1 MIEHLLHIALHRTQ
15 ELIEENREKNRV
27 RKIQEAY
34 QQRVNYIK
42 ETISAHRT
50 NLTSVTARTDLK
62 ALGINEKAKASIFCT
77 LNRHFNTSYTPNGI
91 TTVGEILELFK

>member
-1 MIEHLLHIALHRTQ
+1 MIEHLLHIVLHQTQ
-15 ELIEENREKNRV
+15 ELIKENRV

>member
-1 MIEHLLHIALHRTQ
+1 MIEHLLHIVLHQTQ
-15 ELIEENREKNRV
+15 ELIKENRV

-77 LNRHFNTSYTPNGI
+77 LNRHFNTSYTTNGI